1 MTKTQI
7 KFGVFL
13 LICQLCLLAMTY
25 GFQYGMDR
33 AAHQAGIAE
42 IIRGK

>member
-13 LICQLCLLAMTY
+13 LICQLCLLAMTM
-25 GFQYGMDR
+25 GFHAGMDAQAER
-33 AAHQAGIAE
+33 AGIAD
-42 IIRGK
+42 IIKGR